1 MRLRRIAVLAAAL
14 CACATAAPAA
24 SADTSARPHH
34 PRIERVSVAADG
46 TQGDASSSEPA
57 ISADGHYV
65 AFLSRART
73 LLPGA
78 PNAEKLYLKDLW
90 TRAVEQ
96 ANVANDPD
104 PDLRWVYSF
113 SLSAT
118 GRYVAFSSTAE
129 QNGPGHVTD
138 QHIYVRDRLTGR
150 TEPLLGDRNRKGYA
164 TSPAIS
170 ANGRYVAFTS
180 DRTDL
185 VPGGGERQWDVYL
198 RDRWRHTTRRVSV
211 ASDGSR
217 ANSLSNWPVI
227 SADGSRIGF
236 NSLADNLGAARL
248 HSWSEASFYV
258 HDLRTGRTVPAAR
271 TRDGKAAATVLK
283 SSLSPDGRYAAFSS
297 RTPGI
302 APGRDH
308 DDTGRWDCYVTDLGR
323 GSTRRVNL
331 ARDGSPTDGDCSGPV
346 MSPDG
351 HRVFFTAVPGSM
363 VPGSP
368 GWRGIY
374 MRDLRTGTIERLD
387 VSAEGAEGDAG
398 SGAISVD
405 RSGHRV
411 VFDSWADNL
420 VPGDT
425 NETGDIFL
433 RLLP

>member
-14 CACATAAPAA
+14 GACATAVPAA
-24 SADTSARPHH
+24 SADTPRPHH

-46 TQGDASSSEPA
+46 TQGDGVSSEPA

-78 PNAEKLYLKDLW
+78 PSTRKLYLKDLR

-104 PDLRWVYSF
+104 PDLLWVYSF

-150 TEPLLGDRNRKGYA
+150 TEPLLGDGNRKGWA

-170 ANGRYVAFTS
+170 ADGRYVAFSS

-185 VPGGGERQWDVYL
+185 VPGGGPRQQDVYV
-198 RDRWRHTTRRVSV
+198 RDRWKHTTRRVSV

-217 ANSLSNWPVI
+217 ANSLSYGPVI

-236 NSLADNLGAARL
+236 GSVADNLGAARL
-248 HSWSEASFYV
+248 HSWPTGSFYV

-271 TRDGKAAATVLK
+271 TRDGKAADTILK
-283 SSLSPDGRYAAFSS
+283 SSLTPDGRYAAFSS
-297 RTPGI
+297 GTPDI

-308 DDTGRWDCYVTDLGR
+308 GTGRWDCYVTDLRTGA
-323 GSTRRVNL
+323 TRRVNL
-331 ARDGSPTDGDCSGPV
+331 ARDGSPTDGDCDESV

-351 HRVFFTAVPGSM
+351 RRVFFTSVPGSM
-363 VPGSP
+363 NPGSP
-368 GWRGIY
+368 GWRGLY
-374 MRDLRTGTIERLD
+374 MRDLRTGVIERLD
-387 VSAEGAEGDAG
+387 VSDGGAEGDSG
-398 SGAISVD
+398 SGGASVD
-405 RSGHRV
+405 WSGHRV
-411 VFDSWADNL
+411 VFDSWAHNL

-425 NETGDIFL
+425 NKVGDIFL
-433 RLLP
+433 RRLP